1 MQQDFEQNTT
11 QDVSEG
17 KTTRRSRSTDSR
29 SFDSRAANERAP
41 LNYGTLSRFNVP
53 EKTRKKYKDMGYDLC
68 WIMYSSGNLE
78 QKENY
83 FKALERGYSP
93 VLASDDPELCRNY
106 SMSPFGEKSDSN
118 IDSFIPRGGQ
128 ILMKIKEEERES
140 ELELYDSENRRN
152 NYMTNMHKIAANNPG
167 APRPFI
173 DERRR
178 ERVH

>member
-1 MQQDFEQNTT
+1 MQNFEQTT
-11 QDVSEG
+11 NSQDGSEA
-17 KTTRRSRSTDSR
+17 KTTRRSRSTDGRAFDLR
-29 SFDSRAANERAP
+29 SSNERAP

-53 EKTRKKYKDMGYDLC
+53 EKTRKKYKDLGYELC
-68 WIMYSSGNLE
+68 WIMYSSGNVE

-128 ILMKIKEEERES
+128 ILTKIKEEVRDD
-140 ELELYDSENRRN
+140 ELDLYDAENRRN
-152 NYMTNMHKIAANNPG
+152 NYMTDMHKIAANNPG
-167 APRPFI
+167 APKPFI

-178 ERVH
+178 ERVN